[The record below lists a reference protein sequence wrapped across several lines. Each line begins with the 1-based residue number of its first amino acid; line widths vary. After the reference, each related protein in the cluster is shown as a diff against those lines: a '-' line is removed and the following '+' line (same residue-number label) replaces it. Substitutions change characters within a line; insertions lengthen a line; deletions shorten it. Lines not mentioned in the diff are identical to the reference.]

1 VLAAVAAGVVLLQR
15 GGALDTG
22 DADAVVVLQLGE
34 GVAVDSVRQDVTA
47 EAESSWDARQVGE
60 SAGDDDE
67 EVTLTLSLPGSNLAS
82 AIAWLRRPQNTQ
94 AVDETVDYSVDPDQ
108 LDLTP
113 LASSEQEARPEPVL
127 LEVRLIGDDAGPTTA
142 AKLGV
147 LLLLLATLSAGMLAW
162 WWFRTERE

>member
-1 VLAAVAAGVVLLQR
+1 MLAAVAAGVVLLQR

-22 DADAVVVLQLGE
+22 DADALVVLELGE
-34 GVAVDSVRQDVTA
+34 GVPVDSIRQSIVA

-60 SAGDDDE
+60 SAGEDDDE
-67 EVTLTLSLPGSNLAS
+67 VTLRMSLAGSNLAA
-82 AIAWLRRPQNTQ
+82 AIAWLRRPLNTQ

-108 LDLTP
+108 LELTP
-113 LASSEQEARPEPVL
+113 LASSEQDARPEPVL

-142 AKLGV
+142 AKVGV
-147 LLLLLATLSAGMLAW
+147 LLLLLATLSAGLLAW